1 MKKKKRLG
9 TKKNYQ
15 KKLVR
20 NYKISQTEKKE
31 MRQKATKKKI
41 KD

>member
-1 MKKKKRLG
+1 MKKKKRLE

-20 NYKISQTEKKE
+20 NYKTSQIERKE
-31 MRQKATKKKI
+31 MRQKATKKKF

>member
-1 MKKKKRLG
+1 MKKRRRLE

-15 KKLVR
+15 KKHAP
-20 NYKISQTEKKE
+20 NCKIFLTEKKE
-31 MRQKATKKKI
+31 MKQKTTKKKF

>member
-1 MKKKKRLG
+1 MKKKKRLE
-9 TKKNYQ
+9 TKKNYK

-31 MRQKATKKKI
+31 MRQKATKKKF